1 MFRGKV
7 CKEGKFWT
15 IEVPDLDLMTQG
27 HTKAEAYEMLDD
39 LLKTAIDRNNLKL
52 DIARYRNDTFLLRGR
67 DEQTEADLIA
77 LLLKR
82 QRAKSGLSQSDMAKL
97 LKAKSDNAYARYEQG
112 KSVPGPLTM
121 MKIFRAMGLDLEMRL
136 RSPRV
141 KKEITTS

>member
-67 DEQTEADLIA
+67 DEQTEARDYSRSGRFSLVWVSACQRSALAHDL
-77 LLLKR
+77 
-82 QRAKSGLSQSDMAKL
+82 
-97 LKAKSDNAYARYEQG
+97 
-112 KSVPGPLTM
+112 
-121 MKIFRAMGLDLEMRL
+121 
-136 RSPRV
+136 
-141 KKEITTS
+141 